1 MWYYAMRRR
10 DILENSYHVK
20 CMHAPHGPNRLAHVL
35 SFVKICLIQ
44 LMATGATPR
53 SSSSAETLAAALET
67 VSRLEKCWKVD
78 LHWECYPRNIQEVG
92 ILLWLVLCKRFTV
105 SYITFCRLVNK

>member
-1 MWYYAMRRR
+1 
-10 DILENSYHVK
+10 
-20 CMHAPHGPNRLAHVL
+20 MHAPHGPNRLAHVL
-35 SFVKICLIQ
+35 SFVKISQLCLIQ

-53 SSSSAETLAAALET
+53 SSSSAKTLAAALET

-92 ILLWLVLCKRFTV
+92 VACV
-105 SYITFCRLVNK
+105 M